1 MVTNKE
7 GVESMINIMIDY
19 KKGLLNMDSAMKA
32 LEYATDLGPKF
43 NERMLRE
50 SKRKN
55 VIQLRD
61 FNEEPK

>member
-7 GVESMINIMIDY
+7 GVESMINIMVDY
-19 KKGLLNMDSAMKA
+19 KKGRLNMGSAMEA

-50 SKRKN
+50 SKREN
-55 VIQLRD
+55 VVKLRD

>member
-19 KKGLLNMDSAMKA
+19 KKGRLNLGSAMEA

-55 VIQLRD
+55 VIQLQD
-61 FNEEPK
+61 FNKEPK

>member
-7 GVESMINIMIDY
+7 GVESMINIMVDY
-19 KKGLLNMDSAMKA
+19 KKGRLNMGSAMKA
-32 LEYATDLGPKF
+32 LEYTTGLGPKI

-50 SKRKN
+50 SKREN
-55 VIQLRD
+55 VVKLRD

>member
-19 KKGLLNMDSAMKA
+19 KKGRLNMGSAMEA

-43 NERMLRE
+43 NERM
-50 SKRKN
+50 
-55 VIQLRD
+55 
-61 FNEEPK
+61 